1 MLCWGVQE
9 HDARPGK
16 NTISR
21 VNISSLWV
29 VVFLFSIYFQKIN
42 SVDKLRDF
50 VFKDSWKFVRV
61 FLR

>member
-9 HDARPGK
+9 HDARPGG

-21 VNISSLWV
+21 VNISETLWV

-42 SVDKLRDF
+42 SVEKIAGLFQR
-50 VFKDSWKFVRV
+50 
-61 FLR
+61 